1 MKPFG
6 CTRHN
11 CEYAHGPTHLGRFL
25 EYLGSAR
32 RTLDVCVFTIT
43 CEVISTKVIDLFH
56 SGVKVRPAALSQ
68 QACALSYR
76 TDAYCLTCLCLL
88 RSAWVLLLMPAM
100 CLSCLSCIV
109 QVRIITDD
117 DQARSPGSDV
127 YRFRFVVLP
136 AACLMY
142 AVLIADNLY
151 KTDGRRFYEIA

>member
-32 RTLDVCVFTIT
+32 QTLDVCVFTIT

-56 SGVKVRPAALSQ
+56 SGVKVSPAALSQ

-76 TDAYCLTCLCLL
+76 TDPNCLTCLHV
-88 RSAWVLLLMPAM
+88 RSAWVLLLMPPV

-117 DQARSPGSDV
+117 DQARSSGSDV
-127 YRFRFVVLP
+127 YRFRCVVLP

-142 AVLIADNLY
+142 AVPVADNLY
-151 KTDGRRFYEIA
+151 KTDDLRLYEIA